1 MGDGRTY
8 VVLLRE
14 TRAMSEQNAL
24 ASTGASSE
32 QKPRALLRTKIGFA
46 ETARS
51 EIFMMGGGASGAQRS
66 SGC

>member
-1 MGDGRTY
+1 
-8 VVLLRE
+8 
-14 TRAMSEQNAL
+14 MSEQNAL

-32 QKPRALLRTKIGFA
+32 HKPRALLRTTIGFA

-51 EIFMMGGGASGAQRS
+51 EIFMMGGDASGAQRS